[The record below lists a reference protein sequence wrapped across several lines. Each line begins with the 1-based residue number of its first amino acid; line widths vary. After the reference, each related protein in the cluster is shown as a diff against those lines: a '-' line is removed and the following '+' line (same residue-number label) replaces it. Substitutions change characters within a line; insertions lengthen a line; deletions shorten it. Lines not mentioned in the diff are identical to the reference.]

1 MKADAKKPSTEYKR
15 DGITVLI
22 RPTAKNGVER
32 FVLDY
37 RLKGQRKLVWRSTLA
52 DAKQAASDAIAKI
65 VAGQSEVLSLTNAD
79 AHVYLRSREI
89 ADAARTPLDVLAR
102 EAADARALLAG
113 RASVLEA
120 CRDWLKRNNV
130 AVPLKTVSQACD
142 DCLASLRKDNKSKT
156 RISHLSAVFDAFK
169 RDNNTMVS
177 EVTPAI
183 VKPWLSGLKW
193 GERTRRNYRD
203 AIGYL
208 NRWCVASGYLTKGT
222 DWLEGVQ
229 NYSADITSEIQV
241 FTPDELT
248 LLLTKADKSIV
259 PFIAIQAFS
268 GVRHAEVA
276 RLDWSEI
283 KLSDIAGES
292 FIEVKKS
299 KSKVKKRRL
308 VPVQENLKA
317 WLLKHRKDSGP
328 ICEYSNTTKQLL
340 KASAETGV
348 DWKRNALRK
357 SFISYR
363 LASIADI
370 ARVAR
375 EAGTSAEKIESNYD
389 KTVLP
394 AEAVKWFAITPKE
407 AA

>member
-1 MKADAKKPSTEYKR
+1 MKADAKKPRIEVKR
-15 DGITVLI
+15 AGITVGI
-22 RPTAKNGVER
+22 RQRIINNSER
-32 FVLDY
+32 FILDY
-37 RLKGQRKLVWRSTLA
+37 RVKGERKLVWRSTLA
-52 DAKQAASDAIAKI
+52 DAKKEAESAIDKI

-79 AHVYLRSREI
+79 AHVYLRAREI
-89 ADAARTPLDVLAR
+89 ADSVGKPLDVIAR
-102 EAADARALLAG
+102 DHAEALTLLAG

-130 AVPLKTVSQACD
+130 AVPRKTVSDACD
-142 DCLASLRKDNKSKT
+142 DCLASLKKDNKSKT
-156 RISHLSAVFDAFK
+156 RISHLSAIFDAFK
-169 RDNNTMVS
+169 ADNNAMVT
-177 EVTPAI
+177 EITPAI
-183 VKPWLSGLKW
+183 IKPWLSGLKW

-203 AIGYL
+203 GIGYL

-229 NYSADITSEIQV
+229 KYSADITSEIQV
-241 FTPDELT
+241 FTPEELT
-248 LLLTKADKSIV
+248 LLLNQADASIV

-283 KLSDIAGES
+283 KLSDAAGES

-317 WLLKHRKDSGP
+317 WLLKYRKDSGP

-340 KASAETGV
+340 KASADTGV

-363 LASIADI
+363 LAVIADI

-394 AEAVKWFAITPKE
+394 TEAAKWFAITPKP
-407 AA
+407 

>member
-89 ADAARTPLDVLAR
+89 ADAAGVPLDVLAR
-102 EAADARALLAG
+102 ESADARALLAG

-130 AVPLKTVSQACD
+130 AVPLKTVPQACD

-169 RDNNTMVS
+169 VDNNIMVS

-317 WLLKHRKDSGP
+317 WLLNHRKDSGP

-363 LASIADI
+363 LASIADL

-375 EAGTSAEKIESNYD
+375 EA
-389 KTVLP
+389 
-394 AEAVKWFAITPKE
+394 
-407 AA
+407 

>member
-1 MKADAKKPSTEYKR
+1 MKADAKNTSILYKR
-15 DGITVLI
+15 AGITVLI
-22 RPTAKNGVER
+22 RPTTKNGTER
-32 FVLDY
+32 FILDY
-37 RLKGQRKLVWRSTLA
+37 RVQGKRKLVWRSSLA
-52 DAKQAASDAIAKI
+52 DAKKAAEAAIDKI
-65 VAGQSEVLSLTNAD
+65 VAGQAEALSLTNSD

-89 ADAARTPLDVLAR
+89 ADSVGKPLDVIAR
-102 EAADARALLAG
+102 DHADALILLGG

-130 AVPLKTVSQACD
+130 AVPRKTVSAACD
-142 DCLASLRKDNKSKT
+142 DCLASLRADKKSKT
-156 RISHLSAVFDAFK
+156 RISHLSAIFDAFK
-169 RDNNTMVS
+169 KDNNIMVT
-177 EVTPAI
+177 EITPAI
-183 VKPWLSGLKW
+183 IKPWLSGLKW

-203 AIGYL
+203 GIGYL

-229 NYSADITSEIQV
+229 KYSADITSEIQV
-241 FTPDELT
+241 FTPEELT
-248 LLLTKADKSIV
+248 LLLNNADASIV

-283 KLSDIAGES
+283 KLSDGTGES

-299 KSKVKKRRL
+299 KSKVKRRRL
-308 VPVQENLKA
+308 VPVQDNLKA
-317 WLLKHRKDSGP
+317 WLVKYRKDAGP
-328 ICEYSNTTKQLL
+328 ICEFSNTTKQLL
-340 KASAETGV
+340 KASADTGV
-348 DWKRNALRK
+348 EWKRNALRK

-363 LASIADI
+363 LATIADI

-389 KTVLP
+389 KTVEPSVAVKWFNIKP
-394 AEAVKWFAITPKE
+394 AEAV
-407 AA
+407 